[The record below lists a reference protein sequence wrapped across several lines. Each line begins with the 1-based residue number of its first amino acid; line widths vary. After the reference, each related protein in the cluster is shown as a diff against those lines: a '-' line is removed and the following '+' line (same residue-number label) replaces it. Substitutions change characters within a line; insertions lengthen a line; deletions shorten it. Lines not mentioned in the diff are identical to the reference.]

1 MALSTQD
8 LSTVFP
14 LDLAP
19 FVWQVLV
26 GDPVGPADLVL
37 LDPSLG
43 QTLELLRSNISE
55 VDLATVFPDQTFT
68 ATVQSAGLTSDAVE
82 WEAELELEHGK
93 PRRVTVSNAGEFA
106 TALESFWLEQYS
118 LPIKWVLEGFASVA
132 PARLLPVLAWRE
144 LELLVCGRPTVDLEL
159 LRRRTK
165 YGRGLREDSQVV
177 RFLWQT
183 LERFSHAQRRQFVHF
198 VWGRCRLPVSF
209 PPHTYFRV
217 NLRPAAADASGGRP
231 GEEDLAM
238 GDPGGILGILG
249 TRGIDDEELMLARGV
264 GDDDG
269 EGGEGGDG
277 GGGEDDGD
285 GGEGGDGGGGGEDDG
300 EGGGDGG
307 DGEEDGEDGG
317 DGEDAGE
324 AARATEEAQIMRAM
338 RAIQARRAMRARPRD
353 DMTQAPQ
360 GPSIGAGEQDGAL
373 PTAHTCFFQLELP
386 RYSSQAILQRQLL
399 IAIYNTTFVAD

>member
-1 MALSTQD
+1 MLLNWTDICDTSPHFSLLLAAADLVHSLSSHSLPHFALTCSPVRVPLSSSLGSFAGKLMALSTQD

-55 VDLATVFPDQTFT
+55 VELATVFPDQTFT
-68 ATVQSAGLTSDAVE
+68 ATVQSAGLTLDAIE

-93 PRRVTVSNAGEFA
+93 PRRVTISNAGEFA

-159 LRRRTK
+159 LRRHTK

-177 RFLWQT
+177 RFLCQT

-198 VWGRCRLPVSF
+198 VWGRRRLPVSF
-209 PPHTYFRV
+209 PPQTFFRV
-217 NLRPAAADASGGRP
+217 NLRPAAADASGGRA
-231 GEEDLAM
+231 GEEDLAL

-249 TRGIDDEELMLARGV
+249 RGIDDEELMLA
-264 GDDDG
+264 
-269 EGGEGGDG
+269 
-277 GGGEDDGD
+277 
-285 GGEGGDGGGGGEDDG
+285 
-300 EGGGDGG
+300 
-307 DGEEDGEDGG
+307 
-317 DGEDAGE
+317 
-324 AARATEEAQIMRAM
+324 
-338 RAIQARRAMRARPRD
+338 
-353 DMTQAPQ
+353 
-360 GPSIGAGEQDGAL
+360 
-373 PTAHTCFFQLELP
+373 
-386 RYSSQAILQRQLL
+386 
-399 IAIYNTTFVAD
+399 